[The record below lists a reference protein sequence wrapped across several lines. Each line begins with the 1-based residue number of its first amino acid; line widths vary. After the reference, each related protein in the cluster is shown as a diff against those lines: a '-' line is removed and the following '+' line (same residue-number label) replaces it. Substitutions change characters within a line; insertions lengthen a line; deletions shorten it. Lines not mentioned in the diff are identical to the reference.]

1 MDTTLT
7 SHHKVTHRIFES
19 DKFIIN
25 YFCLALQL
33 DKTYFYTATVLVQ
46 EIQLI
51 VFVTRKKCDSPHCV
65 DTVTARLP
73 SPDWAGP

>member
-7 SHHKVTHRIFES
+7 SHHKVTHRIRYVY
-19 DKFIIN
+19 N
-25 YFCLALQL
+25 YYFSLALQL

>member
-1 MDTTLT
+1 M
-7 SHHKVTHRIFES
+7 
-19 DKFIIN
+19 FIIN
-25 YFCLALQL
+25 YFSLALQL

-51 VFVTRKKCDSPHCV
+51 VFVTRKKCDSPHCM

-73 SPDWAGP
+73 SPDWAGRTIQTAVLIIVRTVSDTEYR